1 MTRAA
6 DATGARRSA
15 AARLGGCFNVRDL
28 GGLRTADGR
37 VVRRGALVRADALER
52 LTAAGWRA
60 LEAHGVRTVVDLRN
74 ADEIGADAA
83 PRPAGLTT
91 VRLALDRI
99 EDREFWDRWSDGPVF
114 GTPLYYRPHLDRFA
128 HASAAVVA
136 AIAHAAPGGVAY
148 HCAGGRDRT
157 GMITI
162 LLLALAGVD
171 PGRHRGRLRAE
182 PRAPRRAVRRPRARG
197 RRPGDRGVPA
207 PRGHDRRGHGPRPAA
222 RPRRRGVPARRR
234 AHGRR
239 RRRPPRPDARAAA
252 RDWLTA
258 WPWRPRPSPSST
270 RSASTG
276 AGRSTSR
283 SRRWRGRRRA
293 CCSAACRSTR
303 RRRSPS
309 APPSR
314 A

>member
-1 MTRAA
+1 VTRAA
-6 DATGARRSA
+6 DAARPAGR
-15 AARLGGCFNVRDL
+15 RQLDWDGCFNVRDL

-136 AIAHAAPGGVAY
+136 AIAHAVPGGVAY

-171 PGRHRGRLRAE
+171 PDDIAADYALSRERRAE
-182 PRAPRRAVRRPRARG
+182 LSAARG
-197 RRPGDRGVPA
+197 REDDGPA
-207 PRGHDRRGHGPRPAA
+207 IEAFLRREGTTAEDT
-222 RPRRRGVPARRR
+222 VR
-234 AHGRR
+234 ALL
-239 RRRPPRPDARAAA
+239 
-252 RDWLTA
+252 RDLDV
-258 WPWRPRPSPSST
+258 
-270 RSASTG
+270 
-276 AGRSTSR
+276 
-283 SRRWRGRRRA
+283 
-293 CCSAACRSTR
+293 AACLRGGGLTDADADALR
-303 RRRSPS
+303 ARMLE
-309 APPSR
+309 PPP
-314 A
+314 ATG

>member
-1 MTRAA
+1 MPRAA
-6 DATGARRSA
+6 DATGPAVRRQ
-15 AARLGGCFNVRDL
+15 LDWDGCFNVRDL
-28 GGLRTADGR
+28 GGLRTADGY

-91 VRLALDRI
+91 ARLALDRI
-99 EDREFWDRWSDGPVF
+99 EDREFWDRWSNGPVF

-171 PGRHRGRLRAE
+171 PGDIAADYALSRERRAE
-182 PRAPRRAVRRPRARG
+182 LSAARG
-197 RRPGDRGVPA
+197 REDDGPAIEAFLRREGTTAEDTVLALLRDLDVAERLRDGGLTNADVDALRVRMLEPRPG
-207 PRGHDRRGHGPRPAA
+207 
-222 RPRRRGVPARRR
+222 
-234 AHGRR
+234 
-239 RRRPPRPDARAAA
+239 
-252 RDWLTA
+252 
-258 WPWRPRPSPSST
+258 
-270 RSASTG
+270 TG
-276 AGRSTSR
+276 
-283 SRRWRGRRRA
+283 
-293 CCSAACRSTR
+293 
-303 RRRSPS
+303 
-309 APPSR
+309 
-314 A
+314 